1 MYRLVATDVGRPL
14 ADIKSMVSTDDLL
27 FAAQQVLDSL
37 IPFEREIHLDQN
49 TWLLARIQPYRT
61 LDNMIDG
68 VVLTFTDIST
78 RIKTIVNQ
86 DTLLLADGIVNT
98 IREPFL
104 ILDSNLNV
112 ISASPSFYTL
122 FQVNPEESMGRIIYH
137 LSNQQLDIPELRKL
151 LDDILLH
158 NKIVENYELE
168 HKFPVIGEHKLLLN
182 ARRIVSDT
190 GLLQLVLLSIET
202 VYE

>member
-1 MYRLVATDVGRPL
+1 
-14 ADIKSMVSTDDLL
+14 
-27 FAAQQVLDSL
+27 
-37 IPFEREIHLDQN
+37 
-49 TWLLARIQPYRT
+49 
-61 LDNMIDG
+61 
-68 VVLTFTDIST
+68 
-78 RIKTIVNQ
+78 
-86 DTLLLADGIVNT
+86 
-98 IREPFL
+98 
-104 ILDSNLNV
+104 
-112 ISASPSFYTL
+112 
-122 FQVNPEESMGRIIYH
+122 MGRIIYH